1 MKLTNQ
7 MRWSTFCETN
17 NSLDTQEIPV
27 LKWNLKILLQVHNI
41 SELQITSYKW
51 DEQNNEKVMKI
62 TKSKF
67 VKYINQF
74 A

>member
-1 MKLTNQ
+1 VKLTNQ